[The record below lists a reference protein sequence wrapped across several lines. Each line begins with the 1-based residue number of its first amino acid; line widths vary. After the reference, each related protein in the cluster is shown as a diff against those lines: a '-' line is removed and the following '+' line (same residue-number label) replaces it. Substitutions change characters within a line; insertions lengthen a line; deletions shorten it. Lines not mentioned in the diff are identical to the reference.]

1 MINENILMIIGLLT
15 LIGFWGGF
23 DYIHTKYLEYSWTKA
38 TGRPKEELHQ
48 ETNKELLK
56 WKWEDEKD

>member
-1 MINENILMIIGLLT
+1 MIIGLLT

>member
-23 DYIHTKYLEYSWTKA
+23 NYLHTKYIEYAWSKA
-38 TGRPKEELHQ
+38 TGRPKEELLQ
-48 ETNKELLK
+48 EVNKELLIRK
-56 WKWEDEKD
+56 WKK